1 MGNANEGSSMTQIDA
16 ARAGTIT
23 REMAIVAEK
32 EGRDPE
38 FIREGVAAG
47 RIAIPANIHHTSLS
61 PEGVGG
67 GLRTKVNVNLG
78 ISGDV
83 ADEAEEWKKVDVAL
97 ELGADYVINGKEED
111 TVARIRELTGG
122 HGADLGI
129 ETAGSQITAGQLI
142 RAAKKGATIVFV
154 GYSASGEMTLPIG
167 MALDKEL
174 TFKTVF
180 RYRNIY
186 PMAIEAVAGGRINIK
201 NIVTDYFELDDIKNA
216 LDSCVNN
223 KADIV
228 KGVIK
233 VC

>member
-97 ELGADYVINGKEED
+97 ELPETYLLGTEPEVYAVY
-111 TVARIRELTGG
+111 TVKGGTKQEKTSVRVEAEVTGLAQLLDGSTGVELE
-122 HGADLGI
+122 AAKAVKPKSRVLWLLGI
-129 ETAGSQITAGQLI
+129 SLGSTAAAAAVTLVVVRLLAKRKKRRAG
-142 RAAKKGATIVFV
+142 R
-154 GYSASGEMTLPIG
+154 
-167 MALDKEL
+167 
-174 TFKTVF
+174 
-180 RYRNIY
+180 R
-186 PMAIEAVAGGRINIK
+186 
-201 NIVTDYFELDDIKNA
+201 
-216 LDSCVNN
+216 
-223 KADIV
+223 
-228 KGVIK
+228 
-233 VC
+233 